1 MNKLILFIIQILFNR
16 KIDNLKYELSEE
28 TILSSS
34 QINQT
39 TQTDDQQQQD
49 RFLQINNKLKR
60 ALQTIKEKIQ
70 RIIHEKPELFPQIND
85 DTIQRLDQLI
95 SLIQNQAKQIEILQ
109 NERSIEIQQ
118 LSSQISSVE
127 DYQKQINQLQQDLSQ
142 KEEEHI
148 LLQHHLNNIQFEL
161 KKKLDHQTLTTDTL
175 QIHIEE
181 RNLQLTEL

>member
-16 KIDNLKYELSEE
+16 KIDNLKYQLSEE

-39 TQTDDQQQQD
+39 TQTDDQQQQQQD
-49 RFLQINNKLKR
+49 KFIQINNKLKR

-70 RIIHEKPELFPQIND
+70 KIINEKPELFPQIND

-148 LLQHHLNNIQFEL
+148 LFQ
-161 KKKLDHQTLTTDTL
+161 KKLDDQTLTTDTL
-175 QIHIEE
+175 QTHIEE
-181 RNLQLTEL
+181 RNIQLTEL